1 MNNTVFSIFLFI
13 LGLIIGFVVV
23 FIVNFLKKKSDNKK
37 ADSIIETAKKDPD
50 KIKRDSL
57 FETKQEIHK
66 LKFDADKEIKE

>member
-37 ADSIIETAKKDPD
+37 ADSII
-50 KIKRDSL
+50 
-57 FETKQEIHK
+57 
-66 LKFDADKEIKE
+66 